1 MYPQNAPYPPQQP
14 QMPYAPQGYPPQ
26 APAGYPYPQQYGQPG
41 APVQPPVP
49 QGPPAA
55 KGTVAG
61 FFNQPVGGGGPGFK
75 FPVLGTTYSG
85 VIARD
90 VTDADV
96 TQQTDFQ
103 TGQITPACFYRD
115 GRPKLQM
122 CIPIRLSTGPS
133 AEFPEGTGAWY
144 VKGGA
149 DQQELVRAM
158 TAAGAVPDENGVLWP
173 KAGDPISITYTH
185 DKPGRAGM
193 NPAKIK
199 SVQYQVGNGQ
209 APAAPVAAPVQQP
222 VQQAPVQPQVQQYVP
237 TPQPQ
242 VMQPV
247 QYQNTQ
253 LPVPE
258 YAPTPVL
265 QAGPVQYTNPAPGVV
280 AQPVQPQA
288 APQIPGLT
296 PQQAALVAQQIQA
309 QQQG

>member
-26 APAGYPYPQQYGQPG
+26 APAGYAPQGYPQ
-41 APVQPPVP
+41 QPPVP

-75 FPVLGTTYSG
+75 FPVVGTTYQG

-103 TGQITPACFYRD
+103 TGQITPSCFYRD

-122 CIPIRLSTGPS
+122 VIPLRLSTGPT

-173 KAGDPISITYTH
+173 KAGDMLTVTYTH

-199 SVQYQVGNGQ
+199 QVQYQVGNGQ
-209 APAAPVAAPVQQP
+209 APAAPVAAPVQQ
-222 VQQAPVQPQVQQYVP
+222 VAQQAFSQVMPPQVMQYAPV
-237 TPQPQ
+237 PQPQ
-242 VMQPV
+242 VMQPA

-253 LPVPE
+253 GE
-258 YAPTPVL
+258 
-265 QAGPVQYTNPAPGVV
+265 PVQLPQAPAP
-280 AQPVQPQA
+280 VQQA